1 MSCILIEKMIIIN
14 IYRMYVIA
22 QRQNFDTTLSSC
34 CFPLQRSFILL
45 QRVELCAHWK
55 EDHGVPAKRATS
67 PVATSSVDL
76 NRDSTG
82 QSSQAS

>member
-1 MSCILIEKMIIIN
+1 
-14 IYRMYVIA
+14 MYIIA
-22 QRQNFDTTLSSC
+22 QRQNFDITLASC

-55 EDHGVPAKRATS
+55 EYHSVPAKRATS